1 MADSFDPKATIA
13 EYESSC
19 KAKNFKPNPLVI
31 KSVSESA
38 NNRFGIEAPGNDATT
53 FHNRLKIDKLEILTT
68 VFTPKAQ
75 FLQRLDLSYNFIDA
89 DGVKLLCGMM
99 SGAANLRYLV
109 LTGNEI
115 GYEPCAELLSTVV
128 SAGTELRVLD
138 LSKNPLG
145 TRGGLAVAEFLS
157 KDDLLHE
164 LNVEDT
170 KLEIDA
176 LIALAAVLH
185 VSNNTLRVL
194 HVSRPSLFTLQEEH
208 VMHFGLMLQMNTGLK
223 QVHLG
228 MHQIYDSGVGV
239 LVHYLVE
246 NRTLLRLDL
255 SSNQIGWRG
264 AHSLAV
270 LLQEDCLL
278 EELNLAH
285 NRIGEK
291 AETTGAEQLGRAL
304 QQNRSLLRLNVNDNQ
319 LCGEALVYLANGVA
333 VNQNIQHVS
342 LFRNQW
348 NQASARRFDRIFAD
362 TARISPLE
370 ADFYTYQVDGAYHI
384 AQSA

>member
-1 MADSFDPKATIA
+1 MPDTFDPKAAIA
-13 EYESSC
+13 EYEQIC
-19 KAKNFKPNPLVI
+19 KEAEVQPNPLVV

-38 NNRFGIEAPGNDATT
+38 NNRFGIEAPGNHATT
-53 FHNRLKIDKLEILTT
+53 FHNRLKIEKLKLLTT
-68 VFTPKAQ
+68 VFTPRAQ
-75 FLQRLDLSYNFIDA
+75 FLQRLDLSYNFIDG
-89 DGVKLLCGMM
+89 DGVQLICDMM
-99 SGAANLRYLV
+99 GEAVNLRYIV

-115 GYEPCAELLSTVV
+115 TYEPCAALLATVV
-128 SAGTELRVLD
+128 NTGSELRVLD

-157 KDDLLHE
+157 RDDLLHE
-164 LNVEDT
+164 LNLEDT

-185 VSNNTLRVL
+185 VSNNTLRLL

-208 VMHFGLMLQMNTGLK
+208 IMHFGLMLQMNTGLK
-223 QVHLG
+223 QVHFG
-228 MHQIYDSGVGV
+228 MHQIHDSGVAV

-264 AHSLAV
+264 AQSLAV

-291 AETTGAEQLGRAL
+291 EETSGAEQLGRAL
-304 QQNRSLLRLNVNDNQ
+304 QQNRSLLRLNINDNQ
-319 LCGEALVYLANGVA
+319 LCGEALVYIANGVA

-370 ADFYTYQVDGAYHI
+370 ADFYTYQVDGTFHI